1 MFAFKIRYMTR
12 LVIALATAASLLAFR
27 PQAPEPLP
35 IGSKLPMATTKVKDV
50 SGKEM
55 ELAQAARKNGLL
67 IMFSCNTC
75 PYVIKN
81 QVRTKQIAE
90 FALKND
96 VGVLILNSNE
106 AYRNGDDSF
115 SAMQEYAKE
124 QGYNWH
130 YAVDEKSAIADAF
143 GANRTPECFLFNAN
157 MTLAYHGAIDD
168 SPSDESAVQRVHLRE
183 AITEMTQGKEVQV
196 KESKSIG
203 CTIKRKTS

>member
-1 MFAFKIRYMTR
+1 MKR
-12 LVIALATAASLLAFR
+12 LFVALAAAGALMAFTSS
-27 PQAPEPLP
+27 APDPLP
-35 IGSKLPMATTKVKDV
+35 IGSKLPMANTKVKDV

-55 ELAQAARKNGLL
+55 ELAQAAKKNGLL

-81 QVRTKQIAE
+81 QTRTNQIAK
-90 FALKND
+90 FALENN

-115 SAMQEYAKE
+115 KAMQEYAKE

-130 YAVDEKSAIADAF
+130 YAIDEKSAIADAF
-143 GANRTPECFLFNAN
+143 GANRTPECFLFSKE
-157 MTLAYHGAIDD
+157 MTLVYHGAIDD
-168 SPSDESAVQRVHLRE
+168 SPSDESAVQRIHLRE
-183 AITEMTQGKEVQV
+183 AISEMVKGAEVSV
-196 KESKSIG
+196 KQSKSIG

>member
-1 MFAFKIRYMTR
+1 MKR
-12 LVIALATAASLLAFR
+12 LFVALAAAGALMAFTR
-27 PQAPEPLP
+27 PAPEPLP
-35 IGSKLPMATTKVKDV
+35 LGSKLPMATTKVKDV
-50 SGKEM
+50 SGKEL
-55 ELAQAARKNGLL
+55 EVAQAAKKNGLL

-81 QVRTKQIAE
+81 QTRTNQIAK
-90 FALKND
+90 FALDNN

-115 SAMQEYAKE
+115 KAMQEYAKE

-130 YAVDEKSAIADAF
+130 YAIDEKSAIADAF
-143 GANRTPECFLFNAN
+143 GANRTPECFLFSKE
-157 MTLAYHGAIDD
+157 MTLVYHGAIDD

-183 AITEMTQGKEVQV
+183 AIAEMVKGAEVSV
-196 KESKSIG
+196 KQSKSIG